1 MQLLPVDTYI
11 LSSMSF
17 IYLFIYLFILIYR
30 YLLEC
35 GSFPASINNDGQTPS
50 DLAEDYD
57 EIVEVLQSEIN
68 RLGTVHTCRTAGLT
82 INILLLKI
90 GIDIDDIKCEEERRM
105 LEDANKLRNNPEI
118 ESVLCTGGATP
129 LHVAAAKNYTTVLK

>member
-1 MQLLPVDTYI
+1 MTLTCLKWLLREAGTLIQLIMKAGLHYMQLLPVDTYI

-17 IYLFIYLFILIYR
+17 IYLFIWFISIYR

-68 RLGTVHTCRTAGLT
+68 RLGT
-82 INILLLKI
+82 
-90 GIDIDDIKCEEERRM
+90 
-105 LEDANKLRNNPEI
+105 
-118 ESVLCTGGATP
+118 
-129 LHVAAAKNYTTVLK
+129 